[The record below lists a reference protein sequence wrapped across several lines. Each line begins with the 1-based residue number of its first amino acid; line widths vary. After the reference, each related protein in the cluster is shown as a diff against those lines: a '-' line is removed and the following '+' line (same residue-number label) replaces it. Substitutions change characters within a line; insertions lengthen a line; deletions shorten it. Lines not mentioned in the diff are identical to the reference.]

1 MAGKEPI
8 DFNKVGE
15 GGPGED
21 ENTGGIA
28 GSAKPADDEL
38 KYSEIPSTMKSYAD
52 ALLPYYGEE
61 VCVRLFHRRWQFREE
76 GANEFIQ
83 KMPEVF

>member
-15 GGPGED
+15 EGPEGEA
-21 ENTGGIA
+21 TSGGIA
-28 GSAKPADDEL
+28 GSAMPASDEL

-52 ALLPYYGEE
+52 ALLPFYGEDC
-61 VCVRLFHRRWQFREE
+61 CVRLFHRRW
-76 GANEFIQ
+76 
-83 KMPEVF
+83 